1 MGPDRGGGTCHAS
14 GVPESLFERPSL
26 AERAWLLRVLRQETV
41 GGLLM
46 LAAAVVAFVWANT
59 AWAPAYRSLILTE
72 VGPES
77 LHLHLPL
84 YVWAA
89 DFLLAFFFYLAGTEL
104 KHELVEGSLSRLS
117 QAVVPIVSAVA
128 GMAAPALIFVAFTWG
143 RPEVEGWG
151 IPMATDIAFALA
163 VLAIMG
169 RGLPLAL
176 RGFLLTLAVVDD
188 LGAIIVIALFYSDEV
203 LPAWLAAAAA
213 CVALW
218 WFLQQRRVG
227 GRLAVLLV
235 YLPLGLITW
244 FLVHGSG
251 IHATVAGVAL
261 GLVTRVRRD
270 PGERRSPAEVAEVV
284 MRPFVAGVAVPLF
297 AFTSAGVTIRDVG
310 LAGFVMPPVAEALTA
325 PVTLGVAVGLLV
337 GKPLGV
343 FGGAWLIARFTRA
356 SLNPQLRWADI
367 AAVGVLAGIGFT
379 VSLLIAELAFEDSPL
394 LLSEAK
400 LGVLSASL
408 IAGAL
413 ASLALARRRAALAAV
428 IHEDDADEDS
438 DGIPD
443 VYQKPVT
450 GTGDEPAR

>member
-1 MGPDRGGGTCHAS
+1 
-14 GVPESLFERPSL
+14 VNLFERPSL
-26 AERAWLLRVLRQETV
+26 AERAWLLRVLRRETV

-46 LAAAVVAFVWANT
+46 LAAAVIALVWANT
-59 AWAPAYRSLILTE
+59 IWASAYRSLIHTE

-89 DFLLAFFFYLAGTEL
+89 DFLLAFFFFLAGIEL
-104 KHELVEGSLSRLS
+104 KHELVEGSLSHLS
-117 QAVVPIVSAVA
+117 RAVVPIVSAVA
-128 GMAAPALIFVAFTWG
+128 GMVVPALVYVAFTWG
-143 RPEVEGWG
+143 RHPEVTGWG

-188 LGAIIVIALFYSDEV
+188 LGAIIVIAVFYSNDV
-203 LPAWLAAAAA
+203 LPTWLAAAAL

-227 GRLAVLLV
+227 GRWAALLL
-235 YLPLGLITW
+235 YLPLGLLTW

-261 GLVTRVRRD
+261 GLATRVKHD
-270 PGERRSPAEVAEVV
+270 PGELRSPAEAAETM

-297 AFTSAGVTIRDVG
+297 AFTSAGVTVIDVG
-310 LAGFVMPPVAEALTA
+310 LAGFAMPPIGETLTE
-325 PVTLGVAVGLLV
+325 PVTLGVAMGLLI

-343 FGGAWLIARFTRA
+343 FGGAWLVARFTRA

-367 AAVGVLAGIGFT
+367 AAVGVLAAIGFT
-379 VSLLIAELAFEDSPL
+379 VSLLIAELAFEEDPVL
-394 LLSEAK
+394 LAETK
-400 LGVLSASL
+400 LGVLSATFV
-408 IAGAL
+408 AGVL
-413 ASLALARRRAALAAV
+413 ASLALARRRSALASV
-428 IHEDDADEDS
+428 IREENADEDA

-443 VYQKPVT
+443 VYQHPVV
-450 GTGDEPAR
+450 GTDEDPAR

>member
-1 MGPDRGGGTCHAS
+1 MPD
-14 GVPESLFERPSL
+14 SLFERPSL
-26 AERAWLLRVLRQETV
+26 AERTWLLRVLRQETV
-41 GGLLM
+41 GGFLM
-46 LAAAVVAFVWANT
+46 LAAAVVAFIWANT
-59 AWAPAYRSLILTE
+59 MWAPAYRSLIFTE

-89 DFLLAFFFYLAGTEL
+89 DFLLAFFFLLAGTEL

-117 QAVVPIVSAVA
+117 RAVVPIVSAVA
-128 GMAAPALIFVAFTWG
+128 GMVAPALIFVAFTRG
-143 RPEVEGWG
+143 HHPEVTGWG

-203 LPAWLAAAAA
+203 LPAWLAAAAG

-218 WFLQQRRVG
+218 WFLQHRRVG
-227 GRLAVLLV
+227 GLWAVLLL
-235 YLPLGLITW
+235 YLPLGLVTW

-261 GLVTRVRRD
+261 GLVTRVKRD
-270 PGERRSPAEVAEVV
+270 PGERRSPSDVAEIA

-343 FGGAWLIARFTRA
+343 FGGAWLVARFTRA
-356 SLNPQLRWADI
+356 TLNPDLRWADI
-367 AAVGVLAGIGFT
+367 AAVGILAGIGFT
-379 VSLLIAELAFEDSPL
+379 VSLLIAELAFEENPL
-394 LLSEAK
+394 LLAEAK

-408 IAGAL
+408 IAGGL
-413 ASLALARRRAALAAV
+413 ASLALARRRAALASV
-428 IHEDDADEDS
+428 IYADDADEDS

-443 VYQKPVT
+443 VYQDPVT